1 MDLLWW
7 YHWGLCT
14 ITWPWER
21 DKERL
26 KEQREKTKFTE
37 KYLKKRPT
45 EGCSEICHKKKDITL
60 LERCNDLQ
68 GLITV
73 NKNEITELEDGENA
87 KT

>member
-1 MDLLWW
+1 MLKSAKREN
-7 YHWGLCT
+7 T
-14 ITWPWER
+14 INR
-21 DKERL
+21 KR
-26 KEQREKTKFTE
+26 F
-37 KYLKKRPT
+37 KKRPT

-73 NKNEITELEDGENA
+73 KKNEITELEDGANA